1 MKNLLLVFLGGG
13 LGSIVRFSLGRW
25 VNALHNHHFPW
36 GTLVVNIVACFIL
49 GFVIGLADHKQVIS
63 ASSRLFWTVG
73 FCGGFSTFSTFSNE
87 TFYLIQ
93 SGFTL
98 SLILYISLSLLLCV
112 AAIFGGLY
120 TGEHIG

>member
-1 MKNLLLVFLGGG
+1 MKELLLVFFGGG
-13 LGSIVRFSLGRW
+13 LGSTVRFSLGRW

-36 GTLVVNIVACFIL
+36 GTLVVNVVACFIL

-73 FCGGFSTFSTFSNE
+73 FCGGFSTFSAFSNE
-87 TFYLIQ
+87 TLYLIQ
-93 SGFTL
+93 SGFTI

-120 TGEHIG
+120 LGEHVG